1 MKTKSILKS
10 GMEVLDSAQL
20 SKIKGGRTVVI
31 YIDGRR
37 YEFEVPG

>member
-20 SKIKGGRTVVI
+20 RKIVGGRTVYVL
-31 YIDGRR
+31 IDGKLVPI
-37 YEFEVPG
+37 EVGN